1 MQQNRPAMTIIIW
14 LSTWR
19 SLTSLN
25 RSPSRTMPHV
35 KRVSRRLDAIP
46 GSATMAISSRAR
58 ELRAEG
64 REVISFAAG
73 EPDFPTPE
81 HIVAAAARAAHDPA
95 NHKYTASQGLP
106 PLRNA
111 IAEYTATYS
120 KVQVDSA
127 EVVVTNG
134 AKQAAFQSFAAL
146 IDPGDEV
153 LLPSPYWVTYPAGIE
168 LAGGVPVAVETS
180 PQAGFKVTI
189 EDLEAART
197 DRTQALV
204 FVSPSNPTG
213 AVYTSEEAKAIGE
226 WAVEHKIWVI
236 ADEIYQR
243 LYYEGDVAPSIV
255 AATPRFENWIMIN
268 GVAKSFAMTGWRVGW
283 MIGPIDIME
292 AAERLQSHATS
303 NVSNISQQAALAAL
317 TGSQATVDAMR
328 STFASRRDLMYSL
341 VSEIPGLSCVEP
353 HGAFY
358 VFPDV
363 SKVLGS
369 RYKTSADLAEAII
382 DQKGVALVPG
392 ESFGAPGYLRLSYA
406 TAEDEIRRGVA
417 LISDVIEGH

>member
-1 MQQNRPAMTIIIW
+1 M
-14 LSTWR
+14 
-19 SLTSLN
+19 
-25 RSPSRTMPHV
+25 PSV

-46 GSATMAISSRAR
+46 GSATMAIAGRAR

-95 NHKYTASQGLP
+95 NHKYTANQGLP
-106 PLRNA
+106 ALRQSV
-111 IAEYTATYS
+111 AEYTATYS
-120 KVQVDSA
+120 DVEVDSS

-134 AKQAAFQSFAAL
+134 AKQAVFQSFAAL

-153 LLPSPYWVTYPAGIE
+153 LLPAPYWVTYPAGIE
-168 LAGGVPVAVETS
+168 LAGGVPVPVETGAES
-180 PQAGFKVTI
+180 GFKVTV

-213 AVYTSEEAKAIGE
+213 TVYTSEEARAIGE
-226 WAVEHKIWVI
+226 WAIEYDVWVI

-283 MIGPIDIME
+283 MIGPTDIMD
-292 AAERLQSHATS
+292 AAARHQSHATS

-317 TGSQATVDAMR
+317 TGSQDTVNAMR
-328 STFASRRDLMYSL
+328 DTFASRRDLMYDL
-341 VSEIPGLSCVEP
+341 VSETPGFHCLEP
-353 HGAFY
+353 QGAFY

-363 SKVLGS
+363 TEVLGE
-369 RYKTSADLAEAII
+369 RFATSADLAEAII
-382 DQKGVALVPG
+382 DQVGVALVPG
-392 ESFGAPGYLRLSYA
+392 ESFGTPGYLRLSYA
-406 TAEDEIRRGVA
+406 VGEDEIRRGVA
-417 LISDVIEGH
+417 LIADVISSL